1 MISFFSNYRDLSLSV
16 VFQQQQFMLYHHSI
30 LLCSQHFSGSQYQIS
45 LQTVYSL
52 QKLFLSLSPQT
63 VMEICQE
70 HDSERS
76 IRPFQSIR
84 LYFPGFYFQFS
95 V

>member
-1 MISFFSNYRDLSLSV
+1 
-16 VFQQQQFMLYHHSI
+16 MLHLHSM
-30 LLCSQHFSGSQYQIS
+30 LLCHQHISGSQYQIS

-63 VMEICQE
+63 VMEIRQE
-70 HDSERS
+70 YDSERS